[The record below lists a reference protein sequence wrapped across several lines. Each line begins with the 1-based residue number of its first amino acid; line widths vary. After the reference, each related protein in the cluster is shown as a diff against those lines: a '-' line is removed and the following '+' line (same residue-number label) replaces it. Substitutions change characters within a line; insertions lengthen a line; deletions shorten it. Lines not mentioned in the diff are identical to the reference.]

1 MKLRSFLC
9 SVFLNIISIIVYL
22 TLLVFGVFLFNPLE
36 HSVGAT
42 CNIIVTQPRRISAIS
57 VAERVAAE
65 RAEQL
70 GKTIGYQVRGNE
82 REPH

>member
-1 MKLRSFLC
+1 MH
-9 SVFLNIISIIVYL
+9 L
-22 TLLVFGVFLFNPLE
+22 TLLVFSVLLFNPLE

-42 CNIIVTQPRRISAIS
+42 CNIIVTQPRRISAMS

-70 GKTIGYQVRGNE
+70 GKTIGYQVRVYWVVGGN
-82 REPH
+82 PSN